1 MSTPARP
8 QFCCV
13 MTPNIASASRSETAS
28 STRRRARPRSKS
40 RASGGDRR
48 AACAI
53 SGAFTPGSRACAQA
67 RVTQGGFPMRAL
79 IALAVPALAGL
90 VLMTPS
96 AAAPL
101 SLARP
106 GIAPAGTQVQYGYGE
121 RREEYRERRD
131 YDRDRWRDD
140 TGGNGATAIATIGA
154 AARGAARSAGCTR
167 RRAAA
172 TDT

>member
-1 MSTPARP
+1 
-8 QFCCV
+8 
-13 MTPNIASASRSETAS
+13 
-28 STRRRARPRSKS
+28 
-40 RASGGDRR
+40 
-48 AACAI
+48 
-53 SGAFTPGSRACAQA
+53 
-67 RVTQGGFPMRAL
+67 MRAL

-121 RREEYRERRD
+121 RREEYSERRD

-140 TGGNGATAIATIGA
+140 RRQWGDGD
-154 AARGAARSAGCTR
+154 RDDWRRRER
-167 RRAAA
+167 RRAFCRMHPEACGRY
-172 TDT
+172 